1 MVVSYRLDIEPARE
15 PRRRR
20 RNKSTCR
27 LVCVNDMTLIGRL
40 HPLLLH
46 FPIALVIAA
55 ALAELIAIRPGQR
68 VWHVIAVANLQMAA
82 IFALAAAVT
91 GWLLAYTS
99 AVEDVQSLQW
109 HRWVG
114 TTATL
119 ATIAVALTTLIHPG
133 SATGRWIYRIGVW
146 GAAALV
152 ALTGHLGARLV
163 WGADF
168 LRP

>member
-1 MVVSYRLDIEPARE
+1 
-15 PRRRR
+15 
-20 RNKSTCR
+20 
-27 LVCVNDMTLIGRL
+27 MTLTGRL

-55 ALAELIAIRPGQR
+55 ALAEAIAIGPNQR
-68 VWHVIAVANLQMAA
+68 RWHVVAVTNLRTAA
-82 IFALAAAVT
+82 VFAGAAAVT
-91 GWLLAYTS
+91 GWLLASTS
-99 AVEDVQSLQW
+99 VVDDVQSLQW

-114 TTATL
+114 TTAAL
-119 ATIAVALTTLIHPG
+119 ATIAAASMTW
-133 SATGRWIYRIGVW
+133 SDRSSWTGQWVYRICLW

-152 ALTGHLGARLV
+152 AITGHLGARLV

>member
-1 MVVSYRLDIEPARE
+1 
-15 PRRRR
+15 
-20 RNKSTCR
+20 
-27 LVCVNDMTLIGRL
+27 MTFIGRL

-55 ALAELIAIRPGQR
+55 AFAEFIAIRTNQR
-68 VWHVIAVANLQMAA
+68 LWHLVAVAN
-82 IFALAAAVT
+82 IRLAAVFAVATAVT
-91 GWLLAYTS
+91 GWILASTS
-99 AVEDVQSLQW
+99 VVDDVRSLQW

-114 TTATL
+114 TA
-119 ATIAVALTTLIHPG
+119 AAVGTIAAAL
-133 SATGRWIYRIGVW
+133 AGRIDQQWSTQRWVYRIGVF

-152 ALTGHLGARLV
+152 AVTGHLGASLV